1 MRASSAVGPAVAAVA
16 AALWLAAGVPAL
28 AQVSGAAPP
37 AAPATPAASAG
48 PSGAADLF
56 EGAGVIRAEKPM
68 QAPDFALPSLSGD
81 TVRLGDLA
89 GRVVLVNFW
98 ATWCR
103 PCVHEMPTLDRLAR
117 RLGGEGLSV
126 LAVSMDMGP
135 PKLVA
140 EFVEG
145 YGWKLP
151 VLLDTLSDVGD
162 RYAVRVVPTT
172 YLIGPDGA
180 ILGRSFGPREWDSP
194 ASVALM
200 ESLLHPSE
208 PD

>member
-1 MRASSAVGPAVAAVA
+1 MRARTLATLVLAAAVGLPGGA
-16 AALWLAAGVPAL
+16 PAL
-28 AQVSGAAPP
+28 AQVSGASGPDPA
-37 AAPATPAASAG
+37 AAPAKP
-48 PSGAADLF
+48 ADLF
-56 EGAGVIRAEKPM
+56 EGAGITRSEKTL
-68 QAPDFALPSLSGD
+68 QAPDFALPDLAGK

-89 GRVVLVNFW
+89 GRLVVVNFW

-103 PCVHEMPTLDRLAR
+103 PCVHEMPTLDRLAK
-117 RLGGEGLSV
+117 RLGPEGLSV

-140 EFVEG
+140 EFVQG
-145 YGWKLP
+145 YGWTMP

-162 RYAVRVVPTT
+162 RFAVRVVPTT
-172 YLIGPDGA
+172 YLIGPDGT

-200 ESLLHPSE
+200 ESLLHPSAS
-208 PD
+208 D